1 MTEKKRLEIR
11 FSHPNALNV
20 MKILVQSDRI
30 TSVLSMGE
38 VGVEVGIHDV
48 SNHDLLQLIRTA
60 QAELTT
66 RGFSAAVSGAAA
78 IKAEADAI
86 RLDAINKAN
95 AASGLPPVSMS

>member
-20 MKILVQSDRI
+20 MKILVPFDHI

-48 SNHDLLQLIRTA
+48 SNHDLMQLIRTA
-60 QAELTT
+60 QAELPT
-66 RGFSAAVSGAAA
+66 RGF
-78 IKAEADAI
+78 AEADAI